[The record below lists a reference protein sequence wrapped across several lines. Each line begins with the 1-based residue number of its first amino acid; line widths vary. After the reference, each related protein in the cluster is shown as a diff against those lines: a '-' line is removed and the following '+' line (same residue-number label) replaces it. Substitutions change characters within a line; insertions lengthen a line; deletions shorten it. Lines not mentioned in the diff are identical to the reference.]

1 MRGCFSYARSERRG
15 AREKRIP
22 GMSEGLQMR
31 LGGMLRRH
39 MLLYALCVPLYGD
52 FGQREGVSPVEGEN
66 GVEGRTDNLTSR
78 YEDE

>member
-15 AREKRIP
+15 AHEKRIP
-22 GMSEGLQMR
+22 GMPEGLQMR

-52 FGQREGVSPVEGEN
+52 FGQREEFHLLRVKTQQ
-66 GVEGRTDNLTSR
+66 RAA
-78 YEDE
+78 